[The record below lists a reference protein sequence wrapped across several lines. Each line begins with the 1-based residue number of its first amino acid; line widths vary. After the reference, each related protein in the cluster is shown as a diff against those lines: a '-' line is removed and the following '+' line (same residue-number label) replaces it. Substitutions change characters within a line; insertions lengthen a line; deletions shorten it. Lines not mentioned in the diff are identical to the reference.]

1 MFILN
6 TLPTHLGIIPDG
18 NRRWARERGLPTFE
32 GHRQGLEAAKE
43 VARESF
49 DRGVKY
55 LTMYAFST
63 ENWKRTSDEVGY
75 LMELFYGWLAK
86 GFGDLEERGVRFRLL
101 GSRQGLSEK
110 LVRVIDELEARTAGL
125 TNGTLALC
133 LNYGGKP
140 ELTDAVR
147 AIVAEGTQPE
157 DVSAELIDR
166 HMYAPDLPPVDLI
179 IRTSGERRSSGFMLW
194 RSDYAEY
201 YFVDKNWPDFGA
213 ADLVAALDDY
223 AARQRRFGK

>member
-1 MFILN
+1 
-6 TLPTHLGIIPDG
+6 LGIIPDG

-32 GHRQGLEAAKE
+32 GHRQGLETAKE
-43 VARESF
+43 VAREVF

-75 LMELFYGWLAK
+75 LMELFYGWLAT

-101 GSRQGLSEK
+101 GSRHGLSAK
-110 LVRVIDELEARTAGL
+110 LVRVIDELEAKTAGL
-125 TNGTLALC
+125 TGGTLALC
-133 LNYGGKP
+133 LNYGGQV

-147 AIVAEGTQPE
+147 AVVAAGTRPE
-157 DVSAELIDR
+157 EVTPELIGQYL
-166 HMYAPDLPPVDLI
+166 YAPELPPVDLI

-194 RSDYAEY
+194 RAAYDEY
-201 YFVDKNWPDFGA
+201 YFADKNWPDFGA
-213 ADLVAALDDY
+213 ADLGAALEDY
-223 AARQRRFGK
+223 SERQRRFGK